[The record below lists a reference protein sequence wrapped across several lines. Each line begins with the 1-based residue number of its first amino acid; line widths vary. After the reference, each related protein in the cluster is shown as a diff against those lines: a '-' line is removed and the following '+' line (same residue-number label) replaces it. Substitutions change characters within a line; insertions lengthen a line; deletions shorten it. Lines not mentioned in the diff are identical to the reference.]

1 MQRIGIKSGRKS
13 TICPFPQ
20 ALPCKV
26 TYFTKSIYN
35 PIQVFSIRTPLPPL
49 FLIRCSGKRFPIPG
63 GTDRLFSFRHSLPFA
78 PSSQTERHPRKRRTN
93 QERALPAAFT
103 RLPAPSL
110 PQSTR
115 TPLST
120 TDRNREPQ
128 QETGYS
134 QNKRMQKPQPIRVAA
149 FACRQIAV
157 GATSTVR
164 SIRTIPT
171 DRNRSAARI
180 PTRVPEHQP
189 LYRHRFEPVVVR
201 PGPSGPADRRIR
213 DYCAAAGCS
222 DEAAGAAGISACG
235 IAVPSDSI
243 TRS

>member
-1 MQRIGIKSGRKS
+1 MRRQAFPHSGRNRP
-13 TICPFPQ
+13 PFLFQ
-20 ALPCKV
+20 A
-26 TYFTKSIYN
+26 
-35 PIQVFSIRTPLPPL
+35 
-49 FLIRCSGKRFPIPG
+49 
-63 GTDRLFSFRHSLPFA
+63 FA
-78 PSSQTERHPRKRRTN
+78 PVRPKIANERHPRKRRTN
-93 QERALPAAFT
+93 QERALLATFT

-149 FACRQIAV
+149 FACRRIAV

-171 DRNRSAARI
+171 DRNGLRFGFRPGSRI
-180 PTRVPEHQP
+180 IP

-213 DYCAAAGCS
+213 DYCASAGCS

>member
-13 TICPFPQ
+13 TIRPFPQ

-26 TYFTKSIYN
+26 AYFTKSIYN
-35 PIQVFSIRTPLPPL
+35 PIPVFSIRTPLPPL
-49 FLIRCSGKRFPIPG
+49 FLIRCGGKRFPIPG
-63 GTDRLFSFRHSLPFA
+63 GTGRLFSFRHSLPFA

-93 QERALPAAFT
+93 QERVLLATFT

-110 PQSTR
+110 PQSAR
-115 TPLST
+115 APLST

-171 DRNRSAARI
+171 DRNG
-180 PTRVPEHQP
+180 
-189 LYRHRFEPVVVR
+189 LRFDFR
-201 PGPSGPADRRIR
+201 PGSRSISPSIATASNQSSFIPAFPARRSG
-213 DYCAAAGCS
+213 DYCASAGCS